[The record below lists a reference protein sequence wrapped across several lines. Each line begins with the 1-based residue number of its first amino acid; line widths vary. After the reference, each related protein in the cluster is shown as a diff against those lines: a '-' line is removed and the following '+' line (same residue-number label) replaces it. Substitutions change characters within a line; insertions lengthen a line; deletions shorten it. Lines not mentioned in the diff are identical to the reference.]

1 MGYVVDLTLIMKAVF
16 QESLKQQDS
25 KVTQDRVNDIVGE
38 FNKWGKKT
46 EIHSVITSFSS
57 TANLF
62 AKDAVVG
69 EVEHL
74 ITLHNFFC

>member
-1 MGYVVDLTLIMKAVF
+1 MDLTLIMKAVF

-69 EVEHL
+69 EIEHL

>member
-46 EIHSVITSFSS
+46 EIHNVITSFSS

-69 EVEHL
+69 EIEHL

>member
-46 EIHSVITSFSS
+46 EINSVITSFSS

-69 EVEHL
+69 EIEHL
-74 ITLHNFFC
+74 ITLHNLSC